1 VCAVR
6 ALAMIGARAF
16 TEGIPAEDVA
26 AAILSERLRAD
37 GHGRMPDSEA

>member
-1 VCAVR
+1 MMVHSGR
-6 ALAMIGARAF
+6 QNI
-16 TEGIPAEDVA
+16 AEDVA